1 MLVKIPATTKHTRTR
16 PTAADPRPHQHAGI
30 AASSSVRGNSTAPS
44 RSLRAQR
51 LPSAPRRYRDALAKG
66 VQSSAAYRAELGA
79 SEVQGPLSAEAQRL
93 LTELYQPSV
102 PTREAVRTA
111 SERFSDWEVRRSRRS
126 FRRAHCA
133 AALAPPARTQR
144 SAEYPFG
151 APFGLAPAEIP
162 ALTRTPTCLPVCLS
176 LSACV
181 LLSVCLCVC
190 VSVSVVRP

>member
-1 MLVKIPATTKHTRTR
+1 MPFKIPATTKHTRTR
-16 PTAADPRPHQHAGI
+16 PTAADPRPHQHASI

-111 SERFSDWEVRRSRRS
+111 SETV
-126 FRRAHCA
+126 
-133 AALAPPARTQR
+133 
-144 SAEYPFG
+144 
-151 APFGLAPAEIP
+151 FGLGSSEIP
-162 ALTRTPTCLPVCLS
+162 STFPTGPLRCCPRATRTHAAQRTP
-176 LSACV
+176 
-181 LLSVCLCVC
+181 SVPH
-190 VSVSVVRP
+190 SV